1 MEEVLMVKYQIT
13 KRDYSHWV
21 NVTPIIDNMVS
32 FKFQTEWTGAKN
44 PKLQQNK
51 FEMNLSVE
59 EIDRMIEVLTA
70 AKKGI
75 Q

>member
-1 MEEVLMVKYQIT
+1 MVKYQIT

-44 PKLQQNK
+44 PKQQQTK
-51 FEMNLSVE
+51 FEMNLSIE
-59 EIDRMIEVLTA
+59 EIDRFIEVLQH
-70 AKKGI
+70 AKKRS